1 MSTETIEVA
10 KRDGVGSAASRK
22 LRQTGSIPAILYGHG
37 EANVNLSVNQDA
49 ISRIVHHGSK
59 LLNLT
64 GAVTETA
71 LLRDVQWDSFGIDV
85 LHVDFTR
92 VSQTEA
98 VEVTVPIELAGE
110 APGISAGGKLSF
122 PTHQVTIR
130 CPAANIPE
138 QIKVNIGHLNMGEG
152 VHASEIELPEGG
164 SMVTPSTDVIV
175 QISKPAGMKAQAD
188 EESGD
193 DVSAEPEVIAKGKG
207 DEEDSE

>member
-10 KRDGVGSAASRK
+10 TREGVGSNASRK
-22 LRQTGSIPAILYGHG
+22 LRQTGNIPAILYGHG
-37 EANVNLSVNQDA
+37 EGNVNLSVNQDA
-49 ISRIVHHGSK
+49 ISRIVHTGSK

-92 VSQTEA
+92 VSQTES
-98 VEVTVPIELAGE
+98 VEVTVPVELAGE

-122 PTHQVTIR
+122 PNHQVTIR

-138 QIKVNIGHLNMGEG
+138 MIKLNIGQLNMGQAI
-152 VHASEIELPEGG
+152 HAGDIELPEGG
-164 SMVTPSTDVIV
+164 SMVTPASDVIV
-175 QISKPAGMKAQAD
+175 QISKPAGMKVEEAEPAD
-188 EESGD
+188 D
-193 DVSAEPEVIAKGKG
+193 AAEPEVIAKGKG
-207 DEEDSE
+207 EEEDSE